1 MYRQGTR
8 RQFTIDNILAISECT
23 QVSSFSEEKK
33 QRRKHGGVECSRL
46 YQQIN
51 TVIPSH
57 PIMLGQTDCQRIPI
71 SPYRPTYRQGAPG
84 NRAW

>member
-51 TVIPSH
+51 TIIPSH
-57 PIMLGQTDCQRIPI
+57 FRPDGLSTHSYISIPTNI
-71 SPYRPTYRQGAPG
+71 
-84 NRAW
+84 